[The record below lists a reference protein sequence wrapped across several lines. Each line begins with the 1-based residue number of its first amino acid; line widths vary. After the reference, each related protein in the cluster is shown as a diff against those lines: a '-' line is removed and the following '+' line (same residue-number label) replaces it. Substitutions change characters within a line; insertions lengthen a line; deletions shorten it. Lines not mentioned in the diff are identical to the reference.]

1 MRFWLSEDERR
12 PDPEP
17 VRTDARKA
25 VLAGTACWLVALA
38 AVVVWREPLD
48 EAGLGWLLQAAI
60 VGVALGV
67 IALVVVQLRRR
78 RAR

>member
-25 VLAGTACWLVALA
+25 VLVGTSVWALVL
-38 AVVVWREPLD
+38 VGVLVWREPIAA
-48 EAGLGWLLQAAI
+48 AGMAWLVPTAI
-60 VGVALGV
+60 VGIALGV
-67 IALVVVQLRRR
+67 VALVVVQVQRSRRR
-78 RAR
+78 